1 MTSNEQNQLETT
13 PYEAL
18 GGEVGLRR
26 ILVDF
31 YDRLFA
37 DVMVGYFFRN
47 SDKSHLV
54 ERQLQFMGKALGG
67 PQEYQGLPLTAAHA
81 PFPIRPGHFHRRH
94 VLLAD
99 TLRDHHAPIWAAE
112 RWLELDLRLR
122 TSILQ
127 KHAVTLS
134 CAAHDNPMAPP
145 TSNE

>member
-1 MTSNEQNQLETT
+1 MTSSQSTQSETS
-13 PYEAL
+13 PYDAL
-18 GGEVGLRR
+18 GGEVGLRK

-54 ERQLQFMGKALGG
+54 ERQLQFMGRALGG
-67 PQEYQGLPLTAAHA
+67 PQDYEGLPLVAAHA
-81 PFPIRPGHFHRRH
+81 PFQIRPGHFHRRH

-99 TLRDHHAPIWAAE
+99 TLRDHHAPTWAAE
-112 RWLELDLRLR
+112 RWLELDLRMR

-127 KHAVTLS
+127 SHTAMLS
-134 CAAHDNPMAPP
+134 CTQHEKTPGSP
-145 TSNE
+145 TTNQ